1 MSNRAMRF
9 LYRLNVYQ
17 STIILT
23 LLSIPW
29 LLYLLMQPRT
39 ISTAFHWAY
48 TALIYFILSFILYL
62 FLQWISRSGRSG
74 FRKKLVTF
82 TRIYIRFHVAAALL
96 GVTSLLM
103 HVVIMVQFGLMWS
116 REGISGMIAI
126 GGLSALLLT
135 GYLRK
140 RKSSGKRRRFH
151 RYAAYLFLFFVLIHM
166 ML

>member
-1 MSNRAMRF
+1 MANKAMRF

-29 LLYLLMQPRT
+29 LFYLLLQPRT
-39 ISTAFHWAY
+39 ISTAINWAY

-62 FLQWISRSGRSG
+62 FLQWISRSGRSN
-74 FRKKLVTF
+74 FRKKLVIF

-103 HVVIMVQFGLMWS
+103 HVLIMVQFGLIGS
-116 REGISGMIAI
+116 REGLSGMIAI
-126 GGLSALLLT
+126 GGLVVLIFT

-166 ML
+166 VL

>member
-1 MSNRAMRF
+1 
-9 LYRLNVYQ
+9 
-17 STIILT
+17 
-23 LLSIPW
+23 
-29 LLYLLMQPRT
+29 
-39 ISTAFHWAY
+39 
-48 TALIYFILSFILYL
+48 
-62 FLQWISRSGRSG
+62 
-74 FRKKLVTF
+74 
-82 TRIYIRFHVAAALL
+82 
-96 GVTSLLM
+96 M

>member
-1 MSNRAMRF
+1 MANNAMRF

-29 LLYLLMQPRT
+29 LFYLLMQPRT
-39 ISTAFHWAY
+39 ISTSINWAY

-62 FLQWISRSGRSG
+62 FLQWISRSGRSN

-103 HVVIMVQFGLMWS
+103 HVLLMAKFGLMES
-116 REGISGMIAI
+116 RAGVSGMIAI
-126 GGLSALLLT
+126 GGLAVLLFT

-151 RYAAYLFLFFVLIHM
+151 RFTAYLFLFFVLIHM
-166 ML
+166 LL